1 MDILQRYDLPALHW
15 RVLSA
20 AVVIAQGFPRQE
32 SMTPELPEQRGLPS
46 TVFPGRGGLGACRS
60 LLLGRTWDSPA
71 WWGGTEPRAQGP
83 FSLCISNRVWT
94 CPGEGYPQRPSVCV
108 PWKSGGGPSTL
119 QRDPPV
125 LTDAGSVETF
135 CLHGSPCHG
144 PKGESA
150 GQRGCLAGIEG
161 PCCNLNLSFLT
172 LSTKR
177 GLLGEHGGL
186 GAPGRWAA
194 P

>member
-32 SMTPELPEQRGLPS
+32 SMTPEPPEQRGLPS

-83 FSLCISNRVWT
+83 FSLCVSKRVWT
-94 CPGEGYPQRPSVCV
+94 FPGEGYPQRPSVCV

-135 CLHGSPCHG
+135 CLHGSPFHG

>member
-1 MDILQRYDLPALHW
+1 M
-15 RVLSA
+15 
-20 AVVIAQGFPRQE
+20 
-32 SMTPELPEQRGLPS
+32 
-46 TVFPGRGGLGACRS
+46 
-60 LLLGRTWDSPA
+60 
-71 WWGGTEPRAQGP
+71 
-83 FSLCISNRVWT
+83 
-94 CPGEGYPQRPSVCV
+94 
-108 PWKSGGGPSTL
+108 L

>member
-32 SMTPELPEQRGLPS
+32 SMTPEPREQRGLPS

-83 FSLCISNRVWT
+83 FSLCVSNRVWT

>member
-32 SMTPELPEQRGLPS
+32 SMTPEPREQRGLPS

-83 FSLCISNRVWT
+83 FSLFVSNRVWT